1 MFRDKGNDRWWAV
14 LHYVC
19 VGESPRVRKIS
30 VPEKKAVKFWNAL
43 SALKD
48 WVGVKIFFFFK
59 KNIFINIKSPQNR
72 NTISM
77 NALIEWPLI
86 IMVPNKYQKEHWEKV
101 IFANASHK
109 LQPVLVKH
117 WLLTWLST
125 WVGDRV

>member
-1 MFRDKGNDRWWAV
+1 
-14 LHYVC
+14 
-19 VGESPRVRKIS
+19 
-30 VPEKKAVKFWNAL
+30 
-43 SALKD
+43 
-48 WVGVKIFFFFK
+48 
-59 KNIFINIKSPQNR
+59 
-72 NTISM
+72 M